1 MKYLILGGTSGI
13 GLEVAKQLS
22 KNNTVCVL
30 GRNFESVNK
39 LSSKNIITLKHEV
52 KSFKELDDFFKNEIY
67 KKYQFD
73 GILNCIGLERFKMTK
88 MIAES
93 DFNEIYCPP
102 VISFLIALKY
112 SSKKD
117 FINDNGS
124 IITMSSVS
132 AVRGK
137 SGMLLYGSARA
148 SLESMVK
155 HSAAE
160 LSIKGIRVNA
170 VRAGAIETPMHDRS
184 IKNMDKKTLEAFET
198 SHLLGFGT
206 KRDIS
211 SLISFLF
218 SDDSKWITGSVIT
231 ADGGYLAE

>member
-88 MIAES
+88 
-93 DFNEIYCPP
+93 
-102 VISFLIALKY
+102 
-112 SSKKD
+112 
-117 FINDNGS
+117 NDS
-124 IITMSSVS
+124 
-132 AVRGK
+132 R
-137 SGMLLYGSARA
+137 
-148 SLESMVK
+148 E
-155 HSAAE
+155 
-160 LSIKGIRVNA
+160 
-170 VRAGAIETPMHDRS
+170 
-184 IKNMDKKTLEAFET
+184 
-198 SHLLGFGT
+198 
-206 KRDIS
+206 
-211 SLISFLF
+211 
-218 SDDSKWITGSVIT
+218 
-231 ADGGYLAE
+231 